1 MCIGS
6 YGRRDDGEAEAEAR
20 KVGCDHVAFCG
31 EEMDQVA
38 EHMGGRGKAAEEEE
52 YR

>member
-6 YGRRDDGEAEAEAR
+6 YGRRDGEAEAS
-20 KVGCDHVAFCG
+20 KVGSDHVAFCG

-38 EHMGGRGKAAEEEE
+38 EHVGGRGKAAEEEE
-52 YR
+52 YS

>member
-1 MCIGS
+1 MCICS
-6 YGRRDDGEAEAEAR
+6 YGRRDDGEAEAR
-20 KVGCDHVAFCG
+20 KVGCDHVALCG

-38 EHMGGRGKAAEEEE
+38 EHVGGRGEAAEEEE